1 MRTRGRDGRYQ
12 ISLLC
17 RAEWGLCP
25 TYCLF
30 CCPQPPPYT
39 RCWGGRRT
47 LPFTPAYHHQQ
58 ICLFSS
64 LKKQTHTNTS
74 METLRGSHGERP
86 GPRTGGS
93 GLSHPA
99 LLPSPQDTRNRIPR
113 ARERRGPRSPRV
125 RWRHNGPRRR
135 GMGPSAGRPVIHGA
149 ASSWADLLS
158 HPDSLNQLGAHGTAP
173 FLPLQARFQE
183 SQFLAPISSRLKTSH
198 LGI

>member
-17 RAEWGLCP
+17 RAERGLCP

-99 LLPSPQDTRNRIPR
+99 SSPCPR
-113 ARERRGPRSPRV
+113 THGIGFLEREKGEGQGHRGSD
-125 RWRHNGPRRR
+125 G
-135 GMGPSAGRPVIHGA
+135 GTMGHEEEAWVPP
-149 ASSWADLLS
+149 
-158 HPDSLNQLGAHGTAP
+158 LGG
-173 FLPLQARFQE
+173 L
-183 SQFLAPISSRLKTSH
+183 
-198 LGI
+198 